1 MLPYRPSVHAL
12 LSIKI
17 PFSLS
22 LENKLKMEHI
32 TNTLPVYGVRIK
44 KTHLY

>member
-17 PFSLS
+17 HCSLS
-22 LENKLKMEHI
+22 LENKLKMEPI
-32 TNTLPVYGVRIK
+32 TNTLACIWCK
-44 KTHLY
+44 NQINNE